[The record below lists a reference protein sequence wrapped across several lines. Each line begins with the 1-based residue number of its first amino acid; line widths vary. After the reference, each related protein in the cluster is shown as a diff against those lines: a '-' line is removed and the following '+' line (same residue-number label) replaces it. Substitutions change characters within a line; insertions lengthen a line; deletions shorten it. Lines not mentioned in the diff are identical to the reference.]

1 MAILTMPDSREIR
14 TVCPRTL
21 KPISDMA
28 INAETT
34 GISARIMM
42 YWVYSVVTSVDS
54 SLMATQACFGESRI
68 SMTREIKFIKALCG
82 KYADYS

>member
-1 MAILTMPDSREIR
+1 
-14 TVCPRTL
+14 
-21 KPISDMA
+21 
-28 INAETT
+28 
-34 GISARIMM
+34 M